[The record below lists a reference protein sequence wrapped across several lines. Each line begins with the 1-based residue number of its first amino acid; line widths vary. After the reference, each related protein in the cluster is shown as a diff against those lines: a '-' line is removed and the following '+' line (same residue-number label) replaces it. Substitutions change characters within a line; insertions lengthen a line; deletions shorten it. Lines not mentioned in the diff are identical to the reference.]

1 MTAAGDGYDP
11 EGEDRGVGRRVQ
23 EAYATRVGIDTA
35 ARHLWSMDR
44 ESRRLRCRRR
54 RQRLVSAAA
63 SLVVLVAAAGTVAGS
78 AMALPGETLYPVKES
93 LERAELTIA
102 VSDAANARAHLR
114 HSRVRLEELE
124 AAAESNPEVVPEI
137 AERFY
142 TSLERAAALG
152 GESVAGEVAALR
164 TSASLLMDRIGRN
177 LDPSIAESLTVAR
190 TTRND
195 TASSERGR
203 QALGGARSGD
213 GADDAHADAGGG
225 TGSDG
230 GDGSADGAPEPMAPE
245 PETTV
250 AEAGRDEDEPSEL
263 VEETATAELPAET
276 VVADPEETAT
286 GEPETSSGEADGED
300 AEAGEQDGAGDD
312 GEQDGTGDDPE
323 QDGTGDDAER
333 DGADGEQPDDGPSLE
348 GRTAESSTAESGST
362 SEASTS
368 GDPADGDPAGGDS
381 DGGASDG

>member
-23 EAYATRVGIDTA
+23 EAYATRVGVDTA

-44 ESRRLRCRRR
+44 EARRLRWRRR

-102 VSDAANARAHLR
+102 VSDTANARAHLR

-164 TSASLLMDRIGRN
+164 TSASLLMDRLARN
-177 LDPSIAESLTVAR
+177 LDPSIAKSLTVAR
-190 TTRND
+190 TTRDD
-195 TASSERGR
+195 TPPSDSGR
-203 QALGGARSGD
+203 QALSGARSGD
-213 GADDAHADAGGG
+213 GAAAGASGG

-230 GDGSADGAPEPMAPE
+230 GGGSADGAPEPMAPE

-250 AEAGRDEDEPSEL
+250 AEADQDEDEPAEL

-276 VVADPEETAT
+276 IVADPEETAT
-286 GEPETSSGEADGED
+286 GEPETSSGDVDGED
-300 AEAGEQDGAGDD
+300 GEAGEQDGAGDES
-312 GEQDGTGDDPE
+312 EQD
-323 QDGTGDDAER
+323 DA
-333 DGADGEQPDDGPSLE
+333 GGEQPEDGPTLE
-348 GRTAESSTAESGST
+348 GRTPESSTAESDSA
-362 SEASTS
+362 SEESTS
-368 GDPADGDPAGGDS
+368 GDTANDDGDEPATD
-381 DGGASDG
+381 

>member
-23 EAYATRVGIDTA
+23 EAYATRVGVDTA

-44 ESRRLRCRRR
+44 EARRLRWRRR

-63 SLVVLVAAAGTVAGS
+63 SLVVLMAAAGTVAGS

-102 VSDAANARAHLR
+102 VSDTANARAHLR

-164 TSASLLMDRIGRN
+164 TTASLLMDRLARK
-177 LDPSIAESLTVAR
+177 LDPSIAKSLTVAR
-190 TTRND
+190 TTRDD
-195 TASSERGR
+195 TTSPDGR

-213 GADDAHADAGGG
+213 GADLDTGGG

-230 GDGSADGAPEPMAPE
+230 GGGSADGAPEPMAPE

-250 AEAGRDEDEPSEL
+250 AEADQNKDQPSEL
-263 VEETATAELPAET
+263 VEETSTVELPAET
-276 VVADPEETAT
+276 VVADPEETTT
-286 GEPETSSGEADGED
+286 GDSETSSGEADGED
-300 AEAGEQDGAGDD
+300 SEDGED
-312 GEQDGTGDDPE
+312 GEQDDAGQDD
-323 QDGTGDDAER
+323 
-333 DGADGEQPDDGPSLE
+333 ADGEQPGDGPTLE
-348 GRTAESSTAESGST
+348 GRTPESSTADSESA
-362 SEASTS
+362 SEASAS
-368 GDPADGDPAGGDS
+368 GDTPDGEDGGES
-381 DGGASDG
+381 DG